1 MDIRFYREKADRV
14 AGDFYRP
21 AHPETGRTM
30 KIDAIPVRAFAIALV
45 FASVCLAGKQ
55 RIIIRLKEPLKA
67 ETIQIHAPGI
77 SNGRGETRDLNA
89 QIELGAAQK
98 AETKEARE
106 GGLKLDM
113 AVRNPGKGGV
123 QVTLTLPEAGYVELE
138 VIDFYGKHVA
148 TLLDGNLNSG
158 IYPLQPVSLKDAEVN
173 GIKFL
178 TLRINGKVALKKVIT
193 KVR

>member
-1 MDIRFYREKADRV
+1 
-14 AGDFYRP
+14 
-21 AHPETGRTM
+21 M
-30 KIDAIPVRAFAIALV
+30 KVDVMLNRALATALV
-45 FASVCLAGKQ
+45 IASISFAGKQ

-67 ETIQIHAPGI
+67 ETFQIHAPGI

-89 QIELGAAQK
+89 KVELGTAQK
-98 AETKEARE
+98 AEAKEVRE

-113 AVRNPGKGGV
+113 AVRHPGKGGV

-158 IYPLQPVSLKDAEVN
+158 IYPLQPVSLKDADVN

-178 TLRINGKVALKKVIT
+178 TLRINGKVALKKVIS